1 MLGNYFVHDLMG
13 SPTNG
18 HDAIITVESFHQV
31 TAHKPVAAKNLG
43 SIEGEFV
50 ANHAG
55 KILSHGNLLY
65 LVLPG
70 IDLSCYPIGELSTSF
85 HKGCHFCQFVT
96 GDLKTGNGFS
106 KQGLIFRMARPGTR
120 KNEKT
125 EWLYNLLPVA
135 EGMWEFQMNSTG
147 GDTVVEV
154 NAYIEYFMQNAWYNT
169 KTSQHRVI
177 PISQSIPA
185 GMEILPYDHVER
197 IIQSQTKIALAPCV
211 CRKQADMLGKGCDH
225 PLEVCMAFGT
235 GAYYYIENGLGR
247 DVSIEEA
254 LDVLRKGMAAGLVPQ
269 PGNGQRVWGICMCCS
284 CGCQLLRAL
293 KKMEKPAQLA
303 HTNFYATCED
313 ENCTACGTC
322 VERCPMAA
330 IELEDTA
337 MVNRD
342 RCIGCGVC
350 VAACEVDAM
359 VLHAKQEKEQYVPP
373 RDIVD
378 MQKRIAQERRLLQE

>member
-1 MLGNYFVHDLMG
+1 
-13 SPTNG
+13 
-18 HDAIITVESFHQV
+18 
-31 TAHKPVAAKNLG
+31 
-43 SIEGEFV
+43 
-50 ANHAG
+50 
-55 KILSHGNLLY
+55 
-65 LVLPG
+65 
-70 IDLSCYPIGELSTSF
+70 
-85 HKGCHFCQFVT
+85 
-96 GDLKTGNGFS
+96 
-106 KQGLIFRMARPGTR
+106 
-120 KNEKT
+120 
-125 EWLYNLLPVA
+125 
-135 EGMWEFQMNSTG
+135 
-147 GDTVVEV
+147 
-154 NAYIEYFMQNAWYNT
+154 
-169 KTSQHRVI
+169 
-177 PISQSIPA
+177 
-185 GMEILPYDHVER
+185 
-197 IIQSQTKIALAPCV
+197 
-211 CRKQADMLGKGCDH
+211 
-225 PLEVCMAFGT
+225 MAFGT

>member
-1 MLGNYFVHDLMG
+1 MTMSDVHRQLAAHLNSLAVPFPKTENGLELEILRKWFCREHAEIALKMTGAPEPVSTIAGRLGE
-13 SPTNG
+13 P
-18 HDAIITVESFHQV
+18 VEKL
-31 TAHKPVAAKNLG
+31 APVLEAM
-43 SIEGEFV
+43 
-50 ANHAG
+50 
-55 KILSHGNLLY
+55 
-65 LVLPG
+65 
-70 IDLSCYPIGELSTSF
+70 
-85 HKGCHFCQFVT
+85 
-96 GDLKTGNGFS
+96 S

-147 GDTVVEV
+147 GDTVGKV

-169 KTSQHRVI
+169 KTSQHRVV

-185 GMEILPYDHVER
+185 EMEILPYDHVER

-211 CRKQADMLGKGCDH
+211 CRKQANMLGKGCDH

-235 GAYYYIENGLGR
+235 GAYYFIENGLGHE
-247 DVSIEEA
+247 VSIEEA

-293 KKMEKPAQLA
+293 NKMKKPAQLA
-303 HTNFYATCED
+303 HTNFYAACED

-350 VAACEVDAM
+350 VAACEFDAM

-378 MQKRIAQERRLLQE
+378 MQKRIARERGLFQQ